1 MKYFEI
7 HSLFKGKKYTEVIQA
22 TNKND
27 AIRIA
32 KSKTSGIVINI
43 KEISTPV
50 EDRLKNIKDSII
62 NALTKRSI
70 RMKDLIAAMRQLAVM
85 TDAGISI
92 HDSIKEVA
100 NSTVDK
106 NLKEI
111 FEQVNDDLNSGLSL
125 TESMMSFRHEL
136 GDVTIAMIELGES
149 TGNMAESLEKL
160 SEILEEVEE
169 NRQKFKK
176 ALRYPTTVMIA
187 IGIAFAILMV
197 YVVPKFK
204 DIFDKLHAELPLP
217 TKILLFME
225 YMVNS
230 YGYILLIVLT
240 ITVVLFKYLL
250 KNNENFKAQYDKY
263 ILKVY
268 LVGKITFY
276 ATLSRFTLVFTEL
289 IRAGIPI
296 SDALDTA
303 LLTLD
308 NVYLKKQLATV
319 KTSVSRGISLT
330 ESFRDTG
337 LFEGMLIQMIHA
349 GEQSGTLDKMLDK
362 VTLYFK
368 SKFNDIIDNIAAYIE
383 PVLLAVIACMVLLM
397 ALGIFMPMWDMARA
411 VKETT
416 VQ

>member
-1 MKYFEI
+1 MKYFEV
-7 HSLFKGKKYTEVIQA
+7 HSLFKGKKTIKVIRA
-22 TNKND
+22 PNKND
-27 AIRIA
+27 AIGMA
-32 KSKTSGIVINI
+32 KSKTPGVIINV
-43 KEISTPV
+43 KETSAPV
-50 EDRLKNIKDSII
+50 EDQLENLKNNIMNAITKKSIK
-62 NALTKRSI
+62 
-70 RMKDLIAAMRQLAVM
+70 MKDLIAATRQLAVM

-92 HDSIKEVA
+92 HDSIKEVSKA
-100 NSTVDK
+100 TVDK
-106 NLKEI
+106 TLKEI
-111 FEQVNDDLNSGLSL
+111 FEQIDDDLNSGLSL

-136 GDVTIAMIELGES
+136 GDVTIAMVELGES

-160 SEILEEVEE
+160 SEILEEIEE

-176 ALRYPTTVMIA
+176 ALRYPITVIIA
-187 IGIAFAILMV
+187 IGIAFTILMV

-204 DIFDKLHAELPLP
+204 DIFSKLKADLPAP

-225 YMVNS
+225 HMVNN
-230 YGYILLIVLT
+230 YGHLLLMGLVITIVT
-240 ITVVLFKYLL
+240 FKYLL
-250 KNNENFKAQYDKY
+250 KNNADFKAQYDRY

-268 LVGKITFY
+268 LIGNITFY

-308 NVYLKKQLATV
+308 NVHLKKQLAAV

-368 SKFNDIIDNIAAYIE
+368 SKFNEIIDNIAAYIE
-383 PVLLAVIACMVLLM
+383 PILLAFIAGMVLLM
-397 ALGIFMPMWDMARA
+397 ALGIFMPMWDMAQA
-411 VKETT
+411 VKN
-416 VQ
+416 